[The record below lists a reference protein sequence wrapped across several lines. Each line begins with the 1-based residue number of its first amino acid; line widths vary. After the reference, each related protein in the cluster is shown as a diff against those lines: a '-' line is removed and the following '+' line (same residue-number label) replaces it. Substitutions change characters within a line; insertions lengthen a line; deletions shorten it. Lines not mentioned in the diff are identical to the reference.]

1 MYLPPEFI
9 PYRNGIAYTFMKKN
23 NMRLLFIFGE
33 RNKPWRSKSAA
44 WICQLRERGTRGLAV
59 PCRQTVRFCSGR
71 FLRALFDPMRS
82 CAYGDLHAKALLSG
96 RSRSWH
102 IAQRILA
109 RAAEQNAQPAGMG
122 QSPPRAPLPQRK
134 VPDQIYGATS

>member
-96 RSRSWH
+96 LSRSWH

-109 RAAEQNAQPAGMG
+109 RAARTERTAFRHGTA
-122 QSPPRAPLPQRK
+122 PPRTPLPQRK
-134 VPDQIYGATS
+134 APDQIYGATS